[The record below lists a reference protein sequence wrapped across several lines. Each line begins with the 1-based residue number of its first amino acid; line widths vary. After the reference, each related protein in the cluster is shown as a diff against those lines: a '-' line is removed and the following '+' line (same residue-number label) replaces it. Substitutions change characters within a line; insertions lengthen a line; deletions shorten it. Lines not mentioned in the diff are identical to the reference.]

1 MIYGREKVRQMQRS
15 ILPSTA
21 RKAARDNKR
30 ALVHRNR
37 RGSSHVLTKYKG
49 PASHVLDICDDGEV
63 LTYWETPNRH
73 DYGEMIYERR
83 SHDKLA
89 HFEMWAYERT
99 KHLRLEDRY
108 SKISG
113 LLPNGLIGDHALS
126 HLEFL
131 QPPHAAEYWRYRECD
146 YYGLPTR
153 LRRKYYY
160 YNRYTPPVVG
170 MPEVPEA
177 GS

>member
-1 MIYGREKVRQMQRS
+1 MIYGRDKTRQMIRS

-21 RKAARDNKR
+21 RKAARDNKT
-30 ALVHRNR
+30 ALVHQNR
-37 RGSSHVLTKYKG
+37 RWAATALTCYKG
-49 PASHVLDICDDGEV
+49 PASDVVDCWEDDTWD

-83 SHDKLA
+83 SHDKLG
-89 HFEMWAYERT
+89 HFEMWAYQRT
-99 KHLRLEDRY
+99 KHLRPEDRY

-131 QPPHAAEYWRYRECD
+131 KAPHAAEYWRYRQCD

-160 YNRYTPPVVG
+160 YNRYTPPV
-170 MPEVPEA
+170 A
-177 GS
+177 D